1 MSGEILEPIHTPR
14 TAHYPGAL
22 ERLAAWAAE
31 LCPAG
36 SRVTLVTG
44 QRTLER
50 LPALAE
56 AVEALSGA
64 GWRVTTVRV
73 DGEPSAEW
81 VDEQRDR
88 QAAAG
93 GADLAIAAGGGS
105 ALDTGKA
112 LAAMA
117 CEAGPTSAYMEGIG
131 DRAPSGERLPWI
143 AVPTTMGT
151 GSEATHNAVLG
162 RPALEGGYKRSLR
175 HPRYVAD
182 RIILDARLSASL
194 PRSVVASA
202 GMDAYAQLLESYLAP
217 TSSPLLDRW
226 LAYGLGLAGGA
237 LPGLLRRHGEED
249 LEAQRHD
256 MALAAMLS
264 GVALTYTGLGVVHGL
279 IGPLGAVAPV
289 GHGVACANCL
299 PGAMRH
305 TLAAARAA
313 GGDRRA
319 FVEARM
325 ASAAAALDEPA
336 AAAAGVDEATGAD
349 ALVEA
354 LDGWR
359 RLARGTAGVPSLAQA
374 GVEERHLRAVLA
386 KASDRRNPVALD
398 EASRRAILEEAQ
410 G

>member
-1 MSGEILEPIHTPR
+1 MSGKILEPIHTPR

-22 ERLAAWAAE
+22 GQLGAWAAE

-36 SRVTLVTG
+36 SRLTLVTG
-44 QRTLER
+44 RQTVER
-50 LPALAE
+50 LPALAS
-56 AVEALSGA
+56 AVAGLSQA
-64 GWRVTTVRV
+64 GWQVTTVRV

-81 VDEQRDR
+81 VDEQRGR
-88 QAAAG
+88 QAQA
-93 GADLAIAAGGGS
+93 GADLVVAAGGGS

-117 CEAGPTSAYMEGIG
+117 CEPGPVRAYTEGIG

-151 GSEATHNAVLG
+151 GSEVTHNAVLG
-162 RPALEGGYKRSLR
+162 RPALEGGYKKSLR

-182 RIILDARLSASL
+182 RVILDARLSVSL
-194 PRSVVASA
+194 PPSVVASA
-202 GMDAYAQLLESYLAP
+202 GLDAYSQLLESYLAP

-226 LAYGLGLAGGA
+226 LAYGLGLAGSA
-237 LPGLLRRHGEED
+237 LPALLCRHGDED

-313 GGDRRA
+313 GGERRA
-319 FVEARM
+319 FVEGRM
-325 ASAAAALDEPA
+325 ARAASVLDEPA
-336 AAAAGVDEATGAD
+336 VAGAGADDAAGAD

-354 LDGWR
+354 LEGWR
-359 RLARGTAGVPSLAQA
+359 QLARDAAGLPGLAQA
-374 GVEERHLRAVLA
+374 GVEERHIRAVLD
-386 KASDRRNPVALD
+386 KASDRRNPVPLD
-398 EASRRAILEEAQ
+398 GARRRAILDEAR